1 MLEFLYKFKI
11 SLFSKAKSRP
21 AKKGCEATEEKMGY
35 ANLDK
40 NRVTL
45 KTGVT
50 LVEVIIASLLL
61 AVCIVP
67 ILSALSTISVS
78 RGRTT
83 KIIQNNNQYNNLF
96 QELEL
101 KEAVKKADL
110 KINDKKYLSKTDIS
124 YQIDL
129 VEGKNQATVNFM
141 DSNAGIK
148 KNTIKTKVYL
158 YEEEK

>member
-1 MLEFLYKFKI
+1 
-11 SLFSKAKSRP
+11 
-21 AKKGCEATEEKMGY
+21 
-35 ANLDK
+35 
-40 NRVTL
+40 
-45 KTGVT
+45 VT

-67 ILSALSTISVS
+67 ILSALSSISRS

-110 KINDKKYLSKTDIS
+110 KINDKKYLSKSDIS

-129 VEGKNQATVNFM
+129 AEGKNQASVYFVE
-141 DSNAGIK
+141 SKSGIK